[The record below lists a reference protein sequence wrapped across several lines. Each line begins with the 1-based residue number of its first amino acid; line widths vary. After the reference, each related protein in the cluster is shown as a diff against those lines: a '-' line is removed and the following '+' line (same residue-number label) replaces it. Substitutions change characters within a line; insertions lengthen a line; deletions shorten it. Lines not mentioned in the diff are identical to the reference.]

1 MKKYIKWGVSVALA
15 LFAATSCNQDLLNIP
30 QKGVIADENFYITD
44 EDAQSALT
52 AVYDEFISLINAQ
65 GSNNPAWNVV
75 VNAPG
80 DELYWGGGKKN
91 GSSSG
96 GQEINEFRNTFDST
110 IPHI

>member
-1 MKKYIKWGVSVALA
+1 MKKYIIFGVSVALA
-15 LFAATSCNQDLLNIP
+15 LFAAVSCNPDRLNIA
-30 QKGVIADENFYITD
+30 QKGVIGDDDFYITD
-44 EDAQSALT
+44 EDAVSALT
-52 AVYDEFISLINAQ
+52 AVYDEFISMINAQ

-96 GQEINEFRNTFDST
+96 GQEISAHPRGL
-110 IPHI
+110 